1 MAERKRRRL
10 KIVPV
15 EHEPAEP
22 ARPRPELLATHSV
35 GAILR
40 SARMRRGWQINDV
53 AAHLKIRRTLIEA
66 LESGHYD
73 QLPGQAYAQGF
84 VRTYSNLLGLD
95 QDEIVR
101 RFRDETS
108 ASNEARELVFP
119 KPIAE
124 SRTPTG
130 LVFVVALLVAGVAYG
145 AWYYATLP
153 DREPLP
159 RVAALPERLA
169 VLAEPPAPAPA
180 AVSAQAA
187 TREPAPAETTRSAV
201 TPAPAPVVEAVPA
214 TPAPAP
220 VAIELPAPPPPSV
233 AALPTAPVR
242 PEIQEPQAIPSA
254 PAAPA
259 APRVFN
265 EGTGESR
272 ISIRT
277 SADSWVQ
284 IRDEGGNIVFM
295 RVLRPGDVYN
305 VPNRSGLL
313 LTTGRAGELEIRVD
327 GRVVPP
333 IGRPGAVRRDVVLD
347 PSRLAAG
354 TAASET
360 PRPTAPD
367 PTRALP
373 RPPG

>member
-10 KIVPV
+10 RIVPV
-15 EHEPAEP
+15 EQGPVES
-22 ARPRPELLATHSV
+22 ARPRPELSATHTV
-35 GAILR
+35 GGILR
-40 SARMRRGWQINDV
+40 SARMRRGWQVNDV
-53 AAHLKIRRTLIEA
+53 AAHLKIRRALIEA
-66 LESGHYD
+66 LESDHYE

-84 VRTYSNLLGLD
+84 VRTYSGLLGLD

-101 RFRDETS
+101 RFREETS
-108 ASNEARELVFP
+108 AGNEARELVFP

-130 LVFVVALLVAGVAYG
+130 LVFAVALLVAGVAYG

-159 RVAALPERLA
+159 RVAAVPERLA

-180 AVSAQAA
+180 PTPPAVSAQAA
-187 TREPAPAETTRSAV
+187 MLEPTPAPVTSPPPAPAAPSA
-201 TPAPAPVVEAVPA
+201 PIVVETQPA
-214 TPAPAP
+214 AN
-220 VAIELPAPPPPSV
+220 PPTSL
-233 AALPTAPVR
+233 AALPSPAAR
-242 PEIQEPQAIPSA
+242 PENTEAPAIPSA

-265 EGTGESR
+265 EGAGESR
-272 ISIRT
+272 IAIRT
-277 SADSWVQ
+277 TADSWVQ
-284 IRDEGGNIVFM
+284 IRDETGNIVFM
-295 RVLRPGDVYN
+295 RVLRAGDVYN

-347 PSRLAAG
+347 PARLAAG

-367 PTRALP
+367 PTRTLP